1 VALFEAGAL
10 ARRNGTTA
18 EGYIWMAGSLA
29 RMARVLGRSCP
40 MELAGRTEQDQGL
53 GAWIQERT
61 DRPLVPSVDVADGSR
76 AGWTSGIPRDTCSR
90 AGNDSAGGCRGAWRQ
105 ALGGSEALSFIR

>member
-1 VALFEAGAL
+1 
-10 ARRNGTTA
+10 
-18 EGYIWMAGSLA
+18 
-29 RMARVLGRSCP
+29 MARVLGRSCP